1 MPHIATLRCMMQ
13 VTPHL
18 YVMHIDD
25 GAEFHPGGSN
35 NYFVGE
41 PQAGM
46 VLIDTGD
53 QQRVWTH
60 SILEYYERL
69 GRPRITAILLT
80 HSHSDHIG
88 GLDRIYDAM
97 PAPVRCHPKLTQRLQ
112 AMVAQEAVVPLTS
125 QEEIVTGGVHLRAL
139 CRPGCFEL
147 RPTQLAG
154 RQLEPARRA
163 CKRVIARL
171 IQVDTRCIDA
181 RQAPTFES

>member
-1 MPHIATLRCMMQ
+1 MMQ
-13 VTPHL
+13 VTPHV

-46 VLIDTGD
+46 LLIDTGD
-53 QQRVWTH
+53 QQRVWTQ
-60 SILEYYERL
+60 SILEYHERL

-88 GLDRIYDAM
+88 GLDRIYDVM
-97 PAPVRCHPKLTQRLQ
+97 QAPVRCHPKLTQRLQ

-125 QEEIVTGGVHLRAL
+125 LEEIVTGGGGHPLAL
-139 CRPGCFEL
+139 FPPRPEIDHTSFFL
-147 RPTQLAG
+147 HA
-154 RQLEPARRA
+154 AR
-163 CKRVIARL
+163 VL
-171 IQVDTRCIDA
+171 FTGDCILGASSTTVQDLFSYM
-181 RQAPTFES
+181 QSL